1 MKTICN
7 EYNSED
13 LIKLFSNF
21 DEHRER
27 YISIEWVELTKKTV
41 SRRNNVGAPLIQV
54 EVDCIK
60 VRGKSLL
67 GWNGDSTNGTRY
79 VYSGELLFTHLYKWL
94 SEQLQI
100 RREEK
105 INSIVDEK

>member
-7 EYNSED
+7 EIDSKD
-13 LIKLFSNF
+13 LVELFSKF

-27 YISIEWVELTKKTV
+27 YISIEWVELTKMTV
-41 SRRNNVGAPLIQV
+41 SRRNNIGDPLRQV

-67 GWNGDSTNGTRY
+67 GWSGDSTNGTRY
-79 VYSGELLFTHLYKWL
+79 VYSGELLFTHLSNWL
-94 SEQLQI
+94 SEKLQI

-105 INSIVDEK
+105 INSIGI